1 MKLTARTINTK
12 RLVLKDFN
20 ENDQEALYAIF
31 GDEHTMK
38 YYDIEPFPE
47 MEKVQEIINLKNK
60 RLQEGTGIRW
70 GIFLDN
76 QLIGT
81 CGFNSYQPKGRS
93 TIGYDINK
101 KYWNRGYATE
111 AIEAMSNYGFSE
123 LEIHR
128 IEAYV
133 TPGNIASE
141 KVLKKCGFEKE
152 GVLKQAFFFKGKYQ
166 DQILYA
172 KINFAQPVV

>member
-1 MKLTARTINTK
+1 MK
-12 RLVLKDFN
+12 
-20 ENDQEALYAIF
+20 
-31 GDEHTMK
+31 
-38 YYDIEPFPE
+38 
-47 MEKVQEIINLKNK
+47 
-60 RLQEGTGIRW
+60 EGTGIRW
-70 GIFLDN
+70 GIFLDK

-81 CGFNSYQPKGRS
+81 CGFNSYKPKGRS
-93 TIGYDINK
+93 IIGYDINK
-101 KYWNRGYATE
+101 EYWNKGYASE
-111 AIEAMSNYGFSE
+111 AIKAISNYGFLQ

-152 GVLKQAFFFKGKYQ
+152 GLLKHVSFFKGNYQ

-172 KINFAQPVV
+172 KINVAQQNA